1 MVVMRLLSLVLL
13 VGCAT
18 NHSTPTLVPDDATR
32 VVVHRQGGLAPTPP
46 AGSTCTVT
54 DETFSI
60 DLASGAITYHVCSSA
75 AGNSPYA
82 FQDGQLAPSADDLAM
97 IRALIAELPT
107 TIPQCGGDID
117 DAITVI
123 TPSGATTYD
132 HLECMMDETALVE
145 HLDSLFDL
153 LGSA

>member
-1 MVVMRLLSLVLL
+1 MALL

-18 NHSTPTLVPDDATR
+18 NHSAPTLVPDDATR
-32 VVVHRQGGLAPTPP
+32 VVVHRQGGFAPSPP
-46 AGSTCTVT
+46 AGSTCSVI

-60 DLASGAITYHVCSSA
+60 DLASGAITYHVCSTA

-97 IRALIAELPT
+97 VRALIAELPT

-117 DAITVI
+117 DALTVV
-123 TPSGATTYD
+123 TPSGSTTYD

-145 HLDSLFDL
+145 QLDSLFNL

>member
-1 MVVMRLLSLVLL
+1 M
-13 VGCAT
+13 
-18 NHSTPTLVPDDATR
+18 
-32 VVVHRQGGLAPTPP
+32 
-46 AGSTCTVT
+46 
-54 DETFSI
+54 
-60 DLASGAITYHVCSSA
+60 SGAIGS
-75 AGNSPYA
+75 
-82 FQDGQLAPSADDLAM
+82 
-97 IRALIAELPT
+97 T

-123 TPSGATTYD
+123 TPSGSTTYD